1 MVSRLKRILVPKA
14 TTRHHLSSRIF
25 SNLPM
30 LHFKPPGDSGDKT
43 IPPNQTRPPA
53 GTEKKKMPP
62 RLQLTPQIRAALAP
76 VPMRPATP
84 SLATLFTRLSLQ
96 NIPAATTIAG
106 ARRGAHI
113 LATLSNNPG
122 ATRNKQRVGRGPSS
136 GYGKTSGRGQKGRK
150 ARAKVN
156 AWFQGGQTP
165 LIRIKG
171 KKGFD
176 NQ

>member
-1 MVSRLKRILVPKA
+1 
-14 TTRHHLSSRIF
+14 
-25 SNLPM
+25 
-30 LHFKPPGDSGDKT
+30 
-43 IPPNQTRPPA
+43 
-53 GTEKKKMPP
+53 
-62 RLQLTPQIRAALAP
+62 
-76 VPMRPATP
+76 MRPATP
-84 SLATLFTRLSLQ
+84 SLANLFTRLSLQ
-96 NIPAATTIAG
+96 NTPAAATIAG